1 MANWKHFFKT
11 KGTLL
16 ALGLMAAAAGVAGF
30 GALDRMIGAPELL
43 NDPGAAA
50 PEKQERSESAWQ
62 SENGPISDFT
72 ETPVHKAESGVP
84 KKQTASL
91 PSLQSSAS
99 ASSPSASGETAS
111 EPSAQSATLPPQ
123 YVRPVAGDVMASF
136 SGEELV
142 YNETL
147 DDWRT
152 HNGTDFYASY
162 GETVHS
168 VTAGT
173 VRAVQ
178 ETALWGWTVE
188 VEGPDGLIR
197 YTGLAK
203 KPDVKA
209 EQTVAAGDVI
219 GRLEEAGAE
228 IALEPHLHIEYEK
241 DGAFRDVMELLAG

>member
-1 MANWKHFFKT
+1 MANWKHFFKA

-30 GALDRMIGAPELL
+30 GALDRMIGGPDVM
-43 NDPGAAA
+43 NDPGAAT
-50 PEKQERSESAWQ
+50 PEEQEEGESAWQ
-62 SENGPISDFT
+62 SKDSPISDFT
-72 ETPVHKAESGVP
+72 EAPVHKTESGIP
-84 KKQTASL
+84 KKQTESSLSLRSPASD
-91 PSLQSSAS
+91 
-99 ASSPSASGETAS
+99 SSPSDSGGTAD
-111 EPSAQSATLPPQ
+111 EPSAQPDILPPP
-123 YVRPVAGDVMASF
+123 YVRPVAGDVMAAF

-162 GETVHS
+162 GEAVHS
-168 VTAGT
+168 VAAGT
-173 VRAVQ
+173 VRTVT

-197 YTGLAK
+197 YTGLAG
-203 KPDVKA
+203 KPDVRA

-219 GRLEEAGAE
+219 GCLDETDAE
-228 IALEPHLHIEYEK
+228 IALEPHLHVEYEK
-241 DGAFRDVMELLAG
+241 DGVFCDVMELLER